1 MSQFDDLHR
10 KRARNVEPS
19 SPHGARLTASQIIAD
34 EEEGSESEGY
44 IDDDLESPNDDAAVG
59 QGSGRTSSDRNRRK
73 KSKPNAGSKPLDE
86 LDKGETDSM
95 NFQMLVRNIV
105 RLAICSQSSH
115 QALSRKEVIQRAFPQ
130 GSSRSLFQ
138 PALEEA
144 NRQLQSVF
152 GFQLVL
158 VNPTNRTKEMAISQ
172 LRKQHTSNSSSSSS
186 SNVPKYWVLKNSLR
200 FEYCSDQRLVPDSM
214 ADTSFLGFLMLVVS
228 LVAVSHGYL
237 GELELKS
244 HLDTLLSS
252 ETTPF
257 QLDIDR
263 SLNLL
268 VRFGYL
274 DRVKDDTHNQFVYYI
289 GSRSDI
295 EIGKQGLKSF
305 ISEFVQGT
313 NLDEVLSG
321 FTDEKLQT
329 LPNTTE
335 NEN

>member
-10 KRARNVEPS
+10 KRSRNEETS
-19 SPHGARLTASQIIAD
+19 SSRGARLTASQIIAD
-34 EEEGSESEGY
+34 DEEGSESEGY
-44 IDDDLESPNDDAAVG
+44 IDDDLESPNDDPSIR
-59 QGSGRTSSDRNRRK
+59 QESGRTSSDRNRRK
-73 KSKPNAGSKPLDE
+73 KSKPNAGSKALDE

-144 NRQLQSVF
+144 NHQLRTVF

-158 VNPTNRTKEMAISQ
+158 VNPSDRTKEMAISQ
-172 LRKQHTSNSSSSSS
+172 LRKQHTSNSSSSS
-186 SNVPKYWVLKNSLR
+186 NLPKYWVLKSSLSP
-200 FEYCSDQRLVPDSM
+200 EYCNDQRLVPDSI
-214 ADTSFLGFLMLVVS
+214 ADTSFLGFLMLTVS

-237 GELELKS
+237 RELDLKS

-252 ETTPF
+252 DTTPF
-257 QLDIDR
+257 QLDLDR

-274 DRVKDDTHNQFVYYI
+274 DRVKDDTHNQFVYYV
-289 GSRSDI
+289 GSRSDT
-295 EIGKQGLKSF
+295 EIGKQGLKAF
-305 ISEFVQGT
+305 LSEFVQGT

-321 FTDEKLQT
+321 FTDDKSENI
-329 LPNTTE
+329 PNT
-335 NEN
+335 NESGN